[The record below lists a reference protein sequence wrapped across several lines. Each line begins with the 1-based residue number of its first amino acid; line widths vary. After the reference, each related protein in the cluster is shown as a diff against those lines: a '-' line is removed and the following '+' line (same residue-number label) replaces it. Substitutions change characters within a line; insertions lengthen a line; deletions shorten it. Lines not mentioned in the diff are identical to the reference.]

1 MGVLHFFK
9 RSITKEK
16 IMDTQVLIRDLQRI
30 LDEADTFLD
39 AGDVDEAREQ
49 LRAAKQLLDDEFI
62 KD

>member
-1 MGVLHFFK
+1 
-9 RSITKEK
+9 
-16 IMDTQVLIRDLQRI
+16 MDTQVLIRDLQRI